1 MSLRRWILLAVGLIA
16 VGAVG
21 VAVYILSAAIDLPS
35 YEKLKEYQPPVTSR
49 VHAGDGELIAEFA
62 REQRVFV
69 PYEVIPP
76 RVVQA
81 FVAAEDQNFFKHQGI
96 DPRGVARIAVVNIR
110 NAVTGRRMEGA
121 STITMQVAGNMLTGR
136 DRSVRRKIREA
147 LTAVRI
153 EQSLSKE
160 QILELYLNEI
170 FLGQRAYGVAA
181 AALNYF
187 GKPLDELTL
196 GEAAYLA
203 VLPKAPNN
211 YHPVRNRERALA
223 RRAYVLDRMQEDGYI
238 TGEEAAKAKD
248 EPLETVDRL
257 TGSKYV
263 AAEHFVEE
271 VRRELSSRYGEKEL
285 LEGGFSI
292 RSTLDTRLQEAA
304 RVALR
309 RALDDYT
316 RRRGFRGPIASV
328 DLAAWQEA
336 LAKVPTAPDIG
347 AWRAAV
353 VLSVNGADIAIGF
366 SDGKKAKL
374 ASTEAAW
381 ARTGPGA
388 RLGGLKPGN
397 VIYVAAAANK
407 TFAVRQIPEANGAL
421 VAMDPHT
428 GRVLAMVGG
437 YSFQQQQFNR
447 ATQAKR
453 QPGSSFKSIVY
464 AAALDRGY
472 TPASLILDAPF
483 VAPAGPGQD
492 FYKPL
497 NYSKEFYGLSTLRL
511 GLEKSR
517 NVMTVRLA
525 QEMGMEPIVE
535 YGKKFGVYDDLSPVL
550 AMSLGAGETTLMRMT
565 AAYAVFVNGGKK
577 VTPTL
582 IDRVQDRAGKN
593 VFKRDQRECPACAAS
608 WSGQV
613 APSLADDRP
622 TVIDPVTAYQITSM
636 LEGAVQRGTGQ
647 SILAVGKP
655 LAGKTGTTNDYKD
668 AWFVGFSPDL
678 VAGVWVGYDEPKSL
692 GEGESGGRISAPI
705 FRDFMAKAL
714 EGQPPTPFRIP
725 SGVSLVKIDWRTG
738 GLPTAQTQ
746 LAIIEAFRPGTEPT
760 RTVEGER
767 FSFAGGEGAP
777 GAPTTEPNPQNQD
790 LDGLY

>member
-1 MSLRRWILLAVGLIA
+1 MNLRRWILAAAGLTA
-16 VGAVG
+16 LGVLG
-21 VAVYILSAAIDLPS
+21 VAIYILSAAIDLPG
-35 YEKLKEYQPPVTSR
+35 YDKLKEYKPPVTSR

-69 PYEVIPP
+69 PYDAIPP
-76 RVVQA
+76 RLVQA

-96 DPRGVARIAVVNIR
+96 DPRGVARIAVVNMR
-110 NAVTGRRMEGA
+110 NALTGRRMEGA

-153 EQSLSKE
+153 EQSLSKD

-181 AALNYF
+181 ASLNYF

-238 TGEEAAKAKD
+238 SAAEAAAAKD
-248 EPLETVDRL
+248 EPLRTVDRL
-257 TGSKYV
+257 TGSKYL

-285 LEGGFSI
+285 MEGGYSV

-304 RVALR
+304 RTALR

-316 RRRGFRGPIASV
+316 RRHGFRGPIARV
-328 DLAAWQEA
+328 DRAVWKDA
-336 LAKVPTAPDIG
+336 LARVATAPDIG
-347 AWRAAV
+347 RWRAAA
-353 VLSVNGADIAIGF
+353 VLSVSGANVTIGF
-366 SDGKKAKL
+366 ADGARGKL
-374 ASTEAAW
+374 AAGEAAW
-381 ARTGPGA
+381 ARTGAGS
-388 RLGGLKPGN
+388 RLGGLQPGD
-397 VIYVAAAANK
+397 VIYVETAGAGS
-407 TFAVRQIPEANGAL
+407 FAVRQIPEANGAL

-447 ATQAKR
+447 ATQARR

-472 TPASLILDAPF
+472 TPSSLILDAPF

-525 QEMGMEPIVE
+525 QEMGMEPIVQ
-535 YGKKFGVYDDLSPVL
+535 YGKKFGIYDDLSPVL

-565 AAYAVFVNGGKK
+565 AAYAVFVNGGKR

-582 IDRVQDRAGKN
+582 IDRVQDRTGKT
-593 VFKRDQRECPACAAS
+593 VFRRDERMCPGCKAA
-608 WSGQV
+608 WNGQA
-613 APSLADDRP
+613 APTVADDRA
-622 TVIDPVTAYQITSM
+622 TVIDPVTAYQIVSM

-692 GEGESGGRISAPI
+692 GEGESGGRISAPV

-714 EGQPPTPFRIP
+714 EGQQPTPFRIP
-725 SGVSLVKIDWRTG
+725 SGVSLVKVDWRTG
-738 GLPTAQTQ
+738 GLPTPQTQ
-746 LAIIEAFRPGTEPT
+746 LAIIEAFRPGTEPN

-767 FSFAGGEGAP
+767 FSFAGGDGAP
-777 GAPTTEPNPQNQD
+777 GTASAEPDPQNQD